1 MKKKL
6 KDILKESNV
15 WDRKFGESL
24 PTLKDTAARYAAKQN
39 VVKEG
44 SSKYKHS
51 TKLIAHRMKTEPGAA
66 KGWFGDS
73 WAKALLKKYPNGV
86 SERDLQN
93 DLPDYFTGRGISEL
107 FKGLREDK
115 LTEAF
120 EGVSGHIITPKVFG
134 RGEGFSSSPKKQ
146 IKEVGDAPR
155 HKKWMMEVE
164 RGEGYYRSIVENYAD
179 FLKQQGHKN
188 EAKELMSK
196 YVTLTG
202 KFSNWMKTN
211 WVRIVRKLI

>member
-6 KDILKESNV
+6 KDLLRESNV

-24 PTLKDTAARYAAKQN
+24 PTLKQCAEKHAAKQ
-39 VVKEG
+39 KIQEKMG
-44 SSKYKHS
+44 TYKHS
-51 TKLIAHRMKTEPGAA
+51 VKLIAHRMELHKEFGKT
-66 KGWFGDS
+66 
-73 WAKALLKKYPNGV
+73 WAKKILKDPKYRNCV

-146 IKEVGDAPR
+146 INVVGDAPR

>member
-73 WAKALLKKYPNGV
+73 WAKALLKNTQMVY
-86 SERDLQN
+86 Q
-93 DLPDYFTGRGISEL
+93 
-107 FKGLREDK
+107 
-115 LTEAF
+115 
-120 EGVSGHIITPKVFG
+120 
-134 RGEGFSSSPKKQ
+134 KQ
-146 IKEVGDAPR
+146 IYK
-155 HKKWMMEVE
+155 MIYLIM
-164 RGEGYYRSIVENYAD
+164 
-179 FLKQQGHKN
+179 FLVVQYLRYLK
-188 EAKELMSK
+188 
-196 YVTLTG
+196 V
-202 KFSNWMKTN
+202 
-211 WVRIVRKLI
+211 

>member
-73 WAKALLKKYPNGV
+73 WAKALIKKYPNGV
-86 SERDLQN
+86 SEADLQN
-93 DLPDYFTGRGISEL
+93 DLPDYVFGGAISAL
-107 FKGLREDK
+107 FKGLKEEGK
-115 LTEAF
+115 VNEAF
-120 EGVSGHIITPKVFG
+120 EGLGSVVTSQVLGKG
-134 RGEGFSSSPKKQ
+134 QGFRTSPKKQ
-146 IKEVGDAPR
+146 IKEVGNAQV
-155 HKKWMMEVE
+155 HKKYILKIED
-164 RGEGYYRSIVENYAD
+164 GAGYLESAVKNYSD
-179 FLKQQGHKN
+179 FLKQQGNNK
-188 EAKELMSK
+188 EAQELRGK
-196 YVTLTG
+196 YSFVD
-202 KFSNWMKTN
+202 KFHHWMKTK
-211 WVRIVRKLI
+211 WVQILRKLI